1 VTKKKS
7 CIISTTD
14 LIETLE
20 SPKTQLSQTKSL
32 STSDNDL
39 QSKSSVTR
47 GVKYSQSLRVKRDAG
62 GSSSKA
68 DRSGWSLGN
77 MAKALGTGVVQ
88 GTKAV
93 SSGVVQGTK
102 AVGSGVV
109 QGTKAVGSGVV
120 QGSIVVGSGVVQGS
134 KAVGTGV
141 VQGTKAVGT
150 GVVAAGRMTKDVT
163 IAVGKGVYQA
173 SEDVVN
179 AAVTGVSAAGEA
191 TVTAGRVVT
200 NVSVSA
206 VNETTK
212 WVKEQSESFG
222 GDDHES
228 YTVLPGDTLDS
239 VALDHGVTVY
249 DLIRLNTLYKR
260 ALIPG
265 KQLLIPD
272 ESDQVSSNLPFPVTG
287 AAAKWA
293 RVFVPSRYILRGRK
307 EPNRVEQLRVL
318 HSLCR
323 LLGPYS
329 QNFIFFLT

>member
-1 VTKKKS
+1 
-7 CIISTTD
+7 
-14 LIETLE
+14 
-20 SPKTQLSQTKSL
+20 L

-47 GVKYSQSLRVKRDAG
+47 GVKYSQSLRVKRDGG

-272 ESDQVSSNLPFPVTG
+272 ESDQVSISSNLPFPVTG
-287 AAAKWA
+287 AAAKWS
-293 RVFVPSRYILRGRK
+293 RVFVPSKYILRGRK
-307 EPNRVEQLRVL
+307 EPARVEQLKVL
-318 HSLCR
+318 HSMCR